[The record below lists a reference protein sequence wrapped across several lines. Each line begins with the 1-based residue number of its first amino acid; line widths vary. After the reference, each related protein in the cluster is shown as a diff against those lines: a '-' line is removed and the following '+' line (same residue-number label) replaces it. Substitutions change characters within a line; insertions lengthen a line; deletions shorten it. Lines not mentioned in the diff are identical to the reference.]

1 MNNFV
6 FSQDPLLYTT
16 LMSKQNPQSEYDARR
31 QLDEAMAQYQAM
43 TQQQPIQPKVPTKDY
58 LAEIDN
64 MVKDLDED
72 VIQVLSSDPEYV
84 HINDELQKMIQEEMM
99 RNIKWKINTNP
110 DAITKMDK
118 LKEIISNAKKTKADE
133 DKKVMADINEYI
145 RNYSDLTFEE
155 YKQLKYG
162 KS

>member
-16 LMSKQNPQSEYDARR
+16 LMTKQNPQTEYDARR

-43 TQQQPIQPKVPTKDY
+43 TQQQPLQPKVPAKDY

-64 MVKDLDED
+64 MIKDLDDD
-72 VIQVLSSDPEYV
+72 VIQHLTTDPEYV
-84 HINDELQKMIQEEMM
+84 HINDELQKMIQDEMM
-99 RNIKWKINTNP
+99 RNVKWKINTNP
-110 DAITKMDK
+110 DAITKMDR
-118 LKEIISNAKKTKADE
+118 LKELISTAKRTKAVE